1 MANETTKS
9 VSDKATT
16 SPASNG
22 KGRGKRVSRAE
33 KGLPELTPVQKQQ
46 RAMVQQAQNS
56 CTFIKQAIDNGEPIK
71 AEVLSA
77 CSILSGALSS
87 MIGA

>member
-1 MANETTKS
+1 MAQEIRNTAPQAASKETTG
-9 VSDKATT
+9 A
-16 SPASNG
+16 A

-56 CTFIKQAIDNGEPIK
+56 CTFIKQAIDSGKPIK
-71 AEVLSA
+71 AEVLQA
-77 CSILSGALSS
+77 CSILSGSLAS
-87 MIGA
+87 MIGE